1 MRDDAEVWVLVRRE
15 SLSRFE
21 RLATEGDQAWGERAK
36 ALVGDITAANLG
48 LTDEAVAELGAVD
61 HIVHCAAIYDITA
74 DDDEQRAANVEGTR
88 AVIDL
93 ARRLDATLHHVS
105 SIAVAGTYHG
115 EFTEDDFDVAQDLP
129 TPYHQTKFEAEL
141 LVRSATGT
149 AYRVYRPAVVVGDSR
164 TGEMDKID
172 GPYYFFGLLG
182 KLAVLPRFTPMVLP
196 DTGRTNIVPVD
207 FVVDAIVELM
217 HADGR
222 DGQTFHLTAPK
233 TIGLRGIYRG
243 VAEAAGLPALRGSLP
258 GATATPF
265 LRVTGRAKV
274 LRNMAAT
281 QLGIPGE
288 ILDVVDLAPTFTSV
302 NTAEALRGTGITVP
316 EFASYAPQLWR
327 YWAEHLDPDRARRD
341 DPAGPLVGK
350 HVIIT
355 GASSG
360 IGRASAIAV
369 AERGAT
375 VFALA
380 RNAEALDDLIAEIR
394 AAGGQAYAFTCDVTD
409 STSVEHTVKDI
420 LGRFGH
426 VDYLVNNA
434 GRSIRRSVIASTDR
448 LHDYERVMAVNYFG
462 AVRMVLALLPHWRER
477 RFGHVVNVSSAG
489 VQAQRSEVQR
499 VPAEQGGAGR
509 VRRCGVDGDAVG
521 PHHLHQYPYAAGEDA
536 DDRAVAAAEPDS
548 ADQPRTRRRHGGA
561 RPGGEAR
568 PDRHPGRHAGRLRQ
582 LHDPE
587 AVPSRTAPALPGLS
601 RFGGRRADARAAS
614 PVAAA
619 ETPGAGCHVVAV
631 RPARSSARAAG
642 ARRALVRRWTARS
655 GLPQTHDVAL
665 GVLEVGRESHFTD
678 RRLLAYRLAA
688 QRPDGFEGVVNA
700 VHIDR
705 DHRPL
710 GKGRFAF
717 EHASADVPRLGG
729 HTGLGDRPGRH
740 GRVLHLR
747 YLVELPAESLLV
759 EVPRALTVAEGHLEM
774 HNATGHFHLLAEVVF
789 GHPLRRV
796 TV

>member
-1 MRDDAEVWVLVRRE
+1 MRYVVTGGTGFIGRRVVSQILSRRDDAEVWVLVRRE

-21 RLATEGDQAWGERAK
+21 RLASEGDQAWGDRAK
-36 ALVGDITAANLG
+36 PLVGNLTAANLG

-74 DDDEQRAANVEGTR
+74 DEDDQRATNVEGTR

-93 ARRLDATLHHVS
+93 ARRLHATLHHVS

-115 EFTEDDFDVAQDLP
+115 EFTEDDFDVGQDLP

-141 LVRSATGT
+141 LVRSAAGLRM
-149 AYRVYRPAVVVGDSR
+149 RVYRPAVVVGDSR
-164 TGEMDKID
+164 TGEMDKVD
-172 GPYYFFGLLG
+172 GPYYFFGLLR

-207 FVVDAIVELM
+207 FVVEAVVELM

-233 TIGLRGIYRG
+233 TIGLQGIYRG
-243 VAEAAGLPALRGSLP
+243 VAEAAGLPPLRGSLP

-316 EFASYAPQLWR
+316 EFATYAPQLWR
-327 YWAEHLDPDRARRD
+327 YWADHLDPDRARRD

-394 AAGGQAYAFTCDVTD
+394 AAGRQAHAFTCDVTD

-489 VQAQRSEVQR
+489 VQANGPKYSAYLPSKAALDAFSDVVSTETLSDHITFTNIHMPLVKTPMIAPSRRLNPIPPITAEHAAAMVVRGLVEKPARIDTPVGTLADFGNYMTPKLSRR
-499 VPAEQGGAGR
+499 V
-509 VRRCGVDGDAVG
+509 
-521 PHHLHQYPYAAGEDA
+521 LHQLYLGY
-536 DDRAVAAAEPDS
+536 PDS
-548 ADQPRTRRRHGGA
+548 AAARGVTPAESSASQSSERR
-561 RPGGEAR
+561 PK
-568 PDRHPGRHAGRLRQ
+568 
-582 LHDPE
+582 
-587 AVPSRTAPALPGLS
+587 
-601 RFGGRRADARAAS
+601 
-614 PVAAA
+614 
-619 ETPGAGCHVVAV
+619 
-631 RPARSSARAAG
+631 RPAR
-642 ARRALVRRWTARS
+642 
-655 GLPQTHDVAL
+655 
-665 GVLEVGRESHFTD
+665 
-678 RRLLAYRLAA
+678 
-688 QRPDGFEGVVNA
+688 
-700 VHIDR
+700 
-705 DHRPL
+705 
-710 GKGRFAF
+710 
-717 EHASADVPRLGG
+717 
-729 HTGLGDRPGRH
+729 
-740 GRVLHLR
+740 
-747 YLVELPAESLLV
+747 
-759 EVPRALTVAEGHLEM
+759 TVAS
-774 HNATGHFHLLAEVVF
+774 
-789 GHPLRRV
+789 LRIPRPIKRAV
-796 TV
+796 RLMPGVHW

>member
-1 MRDDAEVWVLVRRE
+1 MARMRYVVTGGTGFIGRRVVSQILDRHTDAEVWVLVRRG
-15 SLSRFE
+15 SLTRFE
-21 RLATEGDQAWGERAK
+21 RLAGEWGPRAK
-36 ALVGDITAANLG
+36 GLVGDLTAASLG
-48 LTDEAVAELGAVD
+48 LSDDAVAELGTVD
-61 HIVHCAAIYDITA
+61 HVVHCAAIYDITA
-74 DDDEQRAANVEGTR
+74 KEADQQAANVEGTR

-115 EFTEDDFDVAQDLP
+115 EFTEDDFDVGQDLP
-129 TPYHQTKFEAEL
+129 TPYHQTKFEAEM
-141 LVRSATGT
+141 LVRSAAGLR
-149 AYRVYRPAVVVGDSR
+149 YRVYRPAVVVGDSR
-164 TGEMDKID
+164 TGEMDKVD
-172 GPYYFFGLLG
+172 GPYYFFGLLA
-182 KLAVLPRFTPMVLP
+182 KLTLLPSFTPMVLP

-207 FVVDAIVELM
+207 FVVDALVELM

-243 VAEAAGLPALRGSLP
+243 VAEAAGLPPLRGSLP
-258 GATATPF
+258 GATAKPF

-288 ILDVVDLAPTFTSV
+288 ILDVVDLAPTFTSA
-302 NTAEALRGTGITVP
+302 NTTEALRGTGITVP
-316 EFASYAPQLWR
+316 EFASYAPRLWR

-380 RNAEALDDLIAEIR
+380 RNAEALDDLVAEIR
-394 AAGGQAYAFTCDVTD
+394 AAGGQAHAFTCDVTD
-409 STSVEHTVKDI
+409 ATSVEHTVKDI

-489 VQAQRSEVQR
+489 VQARNPKYSSYLPTKAALDAFADVVSTETLSDHITFTNIHMPLVKTPMIAPSRRLNPVPPISPEHAAAMVVRGLVEKPARIDTPLGTLADLGNYLTPKLSRR
-499 VPAEQGGAGR
+499 V
-509 VRRCGVDGDAVG
+509 
-521 PHHLHQYPYAAGEDA
+521 LHQLYLGY
-536 DDRAVAAAEPDS
+536 PDS
-548 ADQPRTRRRHGGA
+548 AAA
-561 RPGGEAR
+561 RG
-568 PDRHPGRHAGRLRQ
+568 LV
-582 LHDPE
+582 PE
-587 AVPSRTAPALPGLS
+587 PSTAPAPSRRPRRPAQRVTPLRVPGPIK
-601 RFGGRRADARAAS
+601 R
-614 PVAAA
+614 
-619 ETPGAGCHVVAV
+619 AV
-631 RPARSSARAAG
+631 R
-642 ARRALVRRWTARS
+642 LV
-655 GLPQTHDVAL
+655 P
-665 GVLEVGRESHFTD
+665 GVHW
-678 RRLLAYRLAA
+678 
-688 QRPDGFEGVVNA
+688 
-700 VHIDR
+700 
-705 DHRPL
+705 
-710 GKGRFAF
+710 
-717 EHASADVPRLGG
+717 
-729 HTGLGDRPGRH
+729 
-740 GRVLHLR
+740 
-747 YLVELPAESLLV
+747 
-759 EVPRALTVAEGHLEM
+759 
-774 HNATGHFHLLAEVVF
+774 
-789 GHPLRRV
+789 
-796 TV
+796 